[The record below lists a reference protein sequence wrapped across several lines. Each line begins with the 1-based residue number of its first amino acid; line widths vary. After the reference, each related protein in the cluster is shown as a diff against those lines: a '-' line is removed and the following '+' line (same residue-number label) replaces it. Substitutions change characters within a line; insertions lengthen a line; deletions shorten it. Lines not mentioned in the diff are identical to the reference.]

1 MAFVS
6 AATIKNSPLGT
17 ELSDEQAAKLADV
30 VSAEGLE
37 RGMFLIEEGQ
47 ADDQIYVV
55 TTGSLEVVKPTA
67 GGDWITLQVLHEGD
81 MIGELGFIDGVE
93 HAAGVRSLGN
103 TEVFSLSRTELENFL
118 KSDPELVYRVM
129 RSIMRTVHKILRRMN
144 QQYVELNNYISKTH
158 GRY

>member
-1 MAFVS
+1 MSFVS
-6 AATIKNSPLGT
+6 AETIKKSPLGS
-17 ELSDEQAAKLADV
+17 ELSDAQAASLADV

-47 ADDQIYVV
+47 KDDQIYVV
-55 TTGSLEVVKPTA
+55 TMGSLEVVKPTA
-67 GGDWITLQVLHEGD
+67 GGDWITLQVMREGD

-93 HAAGVRSLGN
+93 HTAGVRALGN
-103 TEVFSLSRTELENFL
+103 CEVFMLSRAELEKFL
-118 KSDPELVYRVM
+118 KTDPELVYHVM

-144 QQYVELNNYISKTH
+144 QQYVELNNYINKTH

>member
-1 MAFVS
+1 MPFVS
-6 AATIKNSPLGT
+6 AETIKNSPLGL
-17 ELSDEQAAKLADV
+17 ELSDDQAAKLAEV

-47 ADDQIYVV
+47 SDEHIYVI
-55 TTGSLEVVKPTA
+55 TMGSMEVVKPAAA
-67 GGDWITLQVLHEGD
+67 GEWVTLQVLHEGD

-93 HAAGVRSLGN
+93 HTAGVRALGN
-103 TEVFSLSRTELENFL
+103 CEVFSLGRSELEAFL
-118 KSDPELVYRVM
+118 KTDPELVYQVM